1 AIHPGNGEE
10 MRQLPKK
17 EDREEHPGPRV
28 ERSPSRRPADHRWNR
43 ARNCA
48 EGRVERADEL
58 QRRVSEKE
66 NNDRDRGES
75 GAERIAD
82 EGEISDTE
90 NRQRSANDQGLG
102 WLHSTGWNRA
112 GLGSLHQRVEFAFPP
127 LIERGRAG
135 GSQ

>member
-1 AIHPGNGEE
+1 NPGNREE

-17 EDREEHPGPRV
+17 EDREEHPRPGV
-28 ERSPSRRPADHRWNR
+28 ECSARRRPPDHRWNR
-43 ARNCA
+43 ARNRA
-48 EGRVERADEL
+48 QGGVESADEL
-58 QRRVSEKE
+58 QRRVSENV

-75 GAERIAD
+75 SAERVAD